1 MYGVQTDLTPPCNTH
16 IVNSSNWYNYLIHS
30 IRYGLAPNYGCCT
43 ANFNQGWPKM
53 AQSVA
58 MATPDGSG
66 IVIGI
71 YAPVTIKYGGA
82 VLTITTDYPFGETGE
97 PITS

>member
-1 MYGVQTDLTPPCNTH
+1 
-16 IVNSSNWYNYLIHS
+16 
-30 IRYGLAPNYGCCT
+30 
-43 ANFNQGWPKM
+43 M

-66 IVIGI
+66 IVIGM
-71 YAPVTIKYGGA
+71 YAPVMIKYGGV
-82 VLTITTDYPFGETGE
+82 VLTVTTDYPFGETGE